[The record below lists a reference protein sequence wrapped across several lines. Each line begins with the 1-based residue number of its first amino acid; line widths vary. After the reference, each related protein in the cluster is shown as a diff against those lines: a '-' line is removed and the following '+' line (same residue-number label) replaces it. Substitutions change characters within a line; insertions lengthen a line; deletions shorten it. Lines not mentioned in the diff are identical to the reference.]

1 MRNKAMRV
9 IAIMLCI
16 SMIASINAFAVSD
29 VYIDSVTFQGI
40 YEQLED
46 QDALDVLDV
55 HEYVY
60 STTNPVPVIV
70 PYGSDDEYT
79 NKYAPFGGMM
89 EYQTLVGGRRVG
101 IANTY
106 LDFDDSYYYV
116 LGQLE
121 VNIGDI
127 IIAICGYIPIVGPI
141 ASTIANTKTIVN
153 SAAATSIKNAKGY
166 AQFTTTQ
173 YSEGTASSVAGWT
186 RYPYMYLYDLSAFN
200 INTTTF
206 PENNPFES

>member
-9 IAIMLCI
+9 IATMLCI

-79 NKYAPFGGMM
+79 NISK
-89 EYQTLVGGRRVG
+89 
-101 IANTY
+101 
-106 LDFDDSYYYV
+106 
-116 LGQLE
+116 
-121 VNIGDI
+121 
-127 IIAICGYIPIVGPI
+127 
-141 ASTIANTKTIVN
+141 
-153 SAAATSIKNAKGY
+153 
-166 AQFTTTQ
+166 
-173 YSEGTASSVAGWT
+173 
-186 RYPYMYLYDLSAFN
+186 
-200 INTTTF
+200 
-206 PENNPFES
+206 